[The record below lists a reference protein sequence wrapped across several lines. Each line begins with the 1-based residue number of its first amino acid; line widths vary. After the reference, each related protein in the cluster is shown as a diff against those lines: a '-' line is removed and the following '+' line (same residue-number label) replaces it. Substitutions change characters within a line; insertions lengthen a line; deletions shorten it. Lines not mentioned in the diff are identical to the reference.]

1 MDFFRICLMFFQRG
15 LYMITKLNN
24 RELFQF
30 CEQFSIILR
39 SGMSAIEGLAIL
51 NDDSQTERGKEIL
64 TFLYKD
70 MEESGSLAHAME
82 QSGAFPASAAAYVR
96 TGEETGCLDEVM
108 KGLSAFYAKEIQIT
122 DQIQS
127 AVAYPLVMLGMMTA
141 VIVIL
146 LVKVLPVFR
155 QVFRQ
160 LGLEMSGISG
170 ALLGIGETLSRYS
183 TAFLVLLAAMIG
195 FILFL
200 VLHPKGQELIRKI
213 VCRFPGMKEIPVNLD
228 YSRLCQCISLGI
240 RSGLSPEL
248 CVELAGAVVSQT
260 ETREKLASIQKQL
273 AEGYGFTEAITESGL
288 FKAMELRLISL
299 GFQAGASDEVMEKLA
314 EQYEEKSTDSVSHIV
329 SILEPTIVIVLSI
342 LVGLGLLSVIF
353 ETRLIRVRR
362 IFRFIVPILFA
373 AVLCLIFYLGIAR
386 TQTDSLEKEQVT
398 LTQALE
404 GGAIRTYALTGQ
416 YPQSLDELLSDYHI
430 TYDSEKFVVEY
441 VPNGSNLLPSI
452 SVLPVN
458 ARKGGAR

>member
-1 MDFFRICLMFFQRG
+1 
-15 LYMITKLNN
+15 MITKLNN

-183 TAFLVLLAAMIG
+183 TAFLIDMILLAAMIG

-213 VCRFPGMKEIPVNLD
+213 VCRFPGTKEIPVNLD

-248 CVELAGAVVSQT
+248 CVELAGAVVTQT
-260 ETREKLASIQKQL
+260 EIREKLTSIQKQL

-342 LVGLGLLSVIF
+342 LVGLVLLSVMMPLLGLLS
-353 ETRLIRVRR
+353 EM
-362 IFRFIVPILFA
+362 
-373 AVLCLIFYLGIAR
+373 IA
-386 TQTDSLEKEQVT
+386 
-398 LTQALE
+398 
-404 GGAIRTYALTGQ
+404 
-416 YPQSLDELLSDYHI
+416 
-430 TYDSEKFVVEY
+430 
-441 VPNGSNLLPSI
+441 
-452 SVLPVN
+452 
-458 ARKGGAR
+458 

>member
-160 LGLEMSGISG
+160 L
-170 ALLGIGETLSRYS
+170 
-183 TAFLVLLAAMIG
+183 
-195 FILFL
+195 
-200 VLHPKGQELIRKI
+200 
-213 VCRFPGMKEIPVNLD
+213 
-228 YSRLCQCISLGI
+228 
-240 RSGLSPEL
+240 
-248 CVELAGAVVSQT
+248 
-260 ETREKLASIQKQL
+260 
-273 AEGYGFTEAITESGL
+273 
-288 FKAMELRLISL
+288 
-299 GFQAGASDEVMEKLA
+299 
-314 EQYEEKSTDSVSHIV
+314 
-329 SILEPTIVIVLSI
+329 
-342 LVGLGLLSVIF
+342 
-353 ETRLIRVRR
+353 
-362 IFRFIVPILFA
+362 
-373 AVLCLIFYLGIAR
+373 
-386 TQTDSLEKEQVT
+386 
-398 LTQALE
+398 
-404 GGAIRTYALTGQ
+404 
-416 YPQSLDELLSDYHI
+416 
-430 TYDSEKFVVEY
+430 
-441 VPNGSNLLPSI
+441 
-452 SVLPVN
+452 
-458 ARKGGAR
+458 

>member
-1 MDFFRICLMFFQRG
+1 
-15 LYMITKLNN
+15 MITKLNN

-160 LGLEMSGISG
+160 LGLEMSWISG

-248 CVELAGAVVSQT
+248 CVELAGAVVTQT
-260 ETREKLASIQKQL
+260 EIREKLASIQKQL
-273 AEGYGFTEAITESGL
+273 AEGYGFIEAITESGL

-342 LVGLGLLSVIF
+342 LVGLVLLSVMMPLLGLLS
-353 ETRLIRVRR
+353 EM
-362 IFRFIVPILFA
+362 
-373 AVLCLIFYLGIAR
+373 IA
-386 TQTDSLEKEQVT
+386 
-398 LTQALE
+398 
-404 GGAIRTYALTGQ
+404 
-416 YPQSLDELLSDYHI
+416 
-430 TYDSEKFVVEY
+430 
-441 VPNGSNLLPSI
+441 
-452 SVLPVN
+452 
-458 ARKGGAR
+458 

>member
-1 MDFFRICLMFFQRG
+1 
-15 LYMITKLNN
+15 MITKLNN

-30 CEQFSIILR
+30 CEQFSIMLR

-160 LGLEMSGISG
+160 LGLEMSWISG

-273 AEGYGFTEAITESGL
+273 AEGYGFIEAITESGL

-342 LVGLGLLSVIF
+342 LVGLVLLSVMMPLLGLLS
-353 ETRLIRVRR
+353 EM
-362 IFRFIVPILFA
+362 
-373 AVLCLIFYLGIAR
+373 IA
-386 TQTDSLEKEQVT
+386 
-398 LTQALE
+398 
-404 GGAIRTYALTGQ
+404 
-416 YPQSLDELLSDYHI
+416 
-430 TYDSEKFVVEY
+430 
-441 VPNGSNLLPSI
+441 
-452 SVLPVN
+452 
-458 ARKGGAR
+458 

>member
-1 MDFFRICLMFFQRG
+1 
-15 LYMITKLNN
+15 MITKLNN

-96 TGEETGCLDEVM
+96 TGEETGRLDEVM

-170 ALLGIGETLSRYS
+170 ALLGIGETLSHYS

-248 CVELAGAVVSQT
+248 CVELAGAVVTQT
-260 ETREKLASIQKQL
+260 EIREKLASIQKQL

-342 LVGLGLLSVIF
+342 LVGLVLLSVMMPLLGLLS
-353 ETRLIRVRR
+353 EM
-362 IFRFIVPILFA
+362 
-373 AVLCLIFYLGIAR
+373 IA
-386 TQTDSLEKEQVT
+386 
-398 LTQALE
+398 
-404 GGAIRTYALTGQ
+404 
-416 YPQSLDELLSDYHI
+416 
-430 TYDSEKFVVEY
+430 
-441 VPNGSNLLPSI
+441 
-452 SVLPVN
+452 
-458 ARKGGAR
+458 

>member
-1 MDFFRICLMFFQRG
+1 
-15 LYMITKLNN
+15 MITKLNN

-51 NDDSQTERGKEIL
+51 NDDSQTERGKDIL

-170 ALLGIGETLSRYS
+170 ALLGIGETLSHYS

-213 VCRFPGMKEIPVNLD
+213 VCRFPGTKEIPVNLD

-248 CVELAGAVVSQT
+248 CVELAGAVVTQT
-260 ETREKLASIQKQL
+260 EIREKLASIQKQL

-342 LVGLGLLSVIF
+342 LVGLVLLSVMMPLLGLLS
-353 ETRLIRVRR
+353 EM
-362 IFRFIVPILFA
+362 
-373 AVLCLIFYLGIAR
+373 IA
-386 TQTDSLEKEQVT
+386 
-398 LTQALE
+398 
-404 GGAIRTYALTGQ
+404 
-416 YPQSLDELLSDYHI
+416 
-430 TYDSEKFVVEY
+430 
-441 VPNGSNLLPSI
+441 
-452 SVLPVN
+452 
-458 ARKGGAR
+458 

>member
-82 QSGAFPASAAAYVR
+82 QSGAFPASAATYVR

-170 ALLGIGETLSRYS
+170 ALLGIGETLSHYS

-248 CVELAGAVVSQT
+248 CVELAGAVVTQT
-260 ETREKLASIQKQL
+260 EIREKLASIQKQL

-342 LVGLGLLSVIF
+342 LVGLVLLSVMMPLLGLLS
-353 ETRLIRVRR
+353 EM
-362 IFRFIVPILFA
+362 
-373 AVLCLIFYLGIAR
+373 IA
-386 TQTDSLEKEQVT
+386 
-398 LTQALE
+398 
-404 GGAIRTYALTGQ
+404 
-416 YPQSLDELLSDYHI
+416 
-430 TYDSEKFVVEY
+430 
-441 VPNGSNLLPSI
+441 
-452 SVLPVN
+452 
-458 ARKGGAR
+458 

>member
-1 MDFFRICLMFFQRG
+1 
-15 LYMITKLNN
+15 MITKLNN

-108 KGLSAFYAKEIQIT
+108 KGLSSFYAKEIQIT

-127 AVAYPLVMLGMMTA
+127 AVAYPLIMLGMMTA

-160 LGLEMSGISG
+160 LGLEMSEISG

-248 CVELAGAVVSQT
+248 CVELAGAVVTQT
-260 ETREKLASIQKQL
+260 EIREKLASIQKQL

-342 LVGLGLLSVIF
+342 LVGLVLLSVMMPLLGLLS
-353 ETRLIRVRR
+353 EM
-362 IFRFIVPILFA
+362 
-373 AVLCLIFYLGIAR
+373 IA
-386 TQTDSLEKEQVT
+386 
-398 LTQALE
+398 
-404 GGAIRTYALTGQ
+404 
-416 YPQSLDELLSDYHI
+416 
-430 TYDSEKFVVEY
+430 
-441 VPNGSNLLPSI
+441 
-452 SVLPVN
+452 
-458 ARKGGAR
+458 

>member
-1 MDFFRICLMFFQRG
+1 
-15 LYMITKLNN
+15 MITKLNN

-127 AVAYPLVMLGMMTA
+127 AVAYPLVMLGMMT
-141 VIVIL
+141 
-146 LVKVLPVFR
+146 PVFR

-248 CVELAGAVVSQT
+248 CVELAGAVVTQT
-260 ETREKLASIQKQL
+260 EIREKLASIQKQL

-342 LVGLGLLSVIF
+342 LVGLVLLSVMMPLLGLLS
-353 ETRLIRVRR
+353 EM
-362 IFRFIVPILFA
+362 
-373 AVLCLIFYLGIAR
+373 IA
-386 TQTDSLEKEQVT
+386 
-398 LTQALE
+398 
-404 GGAIRTYALTGQ
+404 
-416 YPQSLDELLSDYHI
+416 
-430 TYDSEKFVVEY
+430 
-441 VPNGSNLLPSI
+441 
-452 SVLPVN
+452 
-458 ARKGGAR
+458 

>member
-15 LYMITKLNN
+15 HYMITKLNN

-160 LGLEMSGISG
+160 LGLEMSWISG

-248 CVELAGAVVSQT
+248 CVELAGAVVTQT
-260 ETREKLASIQKQL
+260 EIREKLASIQKQL
-273 AEGYGFTEAITESGL
+273 AEGYGFIEAITESGL

-342 LVGLGLLSVIF
+342 LVGLVLLSVMMPLLGLLS
-353 ETRLIRVRR
+353 EM
-362 IFRFIVPILFA
+362 
-373 AVLCLIFYLGIAR
+373 IA
-386 TQTDSLEKEQVT
+386 
-398 LTQALE
+398 
-404 GGAIRTYALTGQ
+404 
-416 YPQSLDELLSDYHI
+416 
-430 TYDSEKFVVEY
+430 
-441 VPNGSNLLPSI
+441 
-452 SVLPVN
+452 
-458 ARKGGAR
+458 

>member
-15 LYMITKLNN
+15 HYMITKLNN

-170 ALLGIGETLSRYS
+170 ALLGIGETLSHYS

-200 VLHPKGQELIRKI
+200 VLHPKGQELILKI

-248 CVELAGAVVSQT
+248 CVELAGAVVTQT
-260 ETREKLASIQKQL
+260 EIREKLTSIQKQL

-342 LVGLGLLSVIF
+342 LVGLVLLSVMMPLLGLLS
-353 ETRLIRVRR
+353 EM
-362 IFRFIVPILFA
+362 
-373 AVLCLIFYLGIAR
+373 IA
-386 TQTDSLEKEQVT
+386 
-398 LTQALE
+398 
-404 GGAIRTYALTGQ
+404 
-416 YPQSLDELLSDYHI
+416 
-430 TYDSEKFVVEY
+430 
-441 VPNGSNLLPSI
+441 
-452 SVLPVN
+452 
-458 ARKGGAR
+458 

>member
-1 MDFFRICLMFFQRG
+1 
-15 LYMITKLNN
+15 MITKLNN

-170 ALLGIGETLSRYS
+170 VLLGIGETLSRYS

-342 LVGLGLLSVIF
+342 LVGLVLLSVMMPLLGLLS
-353 ETRLIRVRR
+353 EM
-362 IFRFIVPILFA
+362 
-373 AVLCLIFYLGIAR
+373 IA
-386 TQTDSLEKEQVT
+386 
-398 LTQALE
+398 
-404 GGAIRTYALTGQ
+404 
-416 YPQSLDELLSDYHI
+416 
-430 TYDSEKFVVEY
+430 
-441 VPNGSNLLPSI
+441 
-452 SVLPVN
+452 
-458 ARKGGAR
+458 

>member
-1 MDFFRICLMFFQRG
+1 
-15 LYMITKLNN
+15 
-24 RELFQF
+24 
-30 CEQFSIILR
+30 
-39 SGMSAIEGLAIL
+39 
-51 NDDSQTERGKEIL
+51 
-64 TFLYKD
+64 
-70 MEESGSLAHAME
+70 
-82 QSGAFPASAAAYVR
+82 
-96 TGEETGCLDEVM
+96 M

-248 CVELAGAVVSQT
+248 CVELAGVVVTQT
-260 ETREKLASIQKQL
+260 EIREKLASIQKQL

-342 LVGLGLLSVIF
+342 LVGLVLLSVMMPLLGLLS
-353 ETRLIRVRR
+353 EM
-362 IFRFIVPILFA
+362 
-373 AVLCLIFYLGIAR
+373 IA
-386 TQTDSLEKEQVT
+386 
-398 LTQALE
+398 
-404 GGAIRTYALTGQ
+404 
-416 YPQSLDELLSDYHI
+416 
-430 TYDSEKFVVEY
+430 
-441 VPNGSNLLPSI
+441 
-452 SVLPVN
+452 
-458 ARKGGAR
+458 

>member
-1 MDFFRICLMFFQRG
+1 
-15 LYMITKLNN
+15 MITKLNN

-108 KGLSAFYAKEIQIT
+108 KGLSVFYAKEIQIT

-160 LGLEMSGISG
+160 LGLEMSWISG

-273 AEGYGFTEAITESGL
+273 AEGYGFIEAITESGL

-342 LVGLGLLSVIF
+342 LVGLVLLSVMMPLLGLLS
-353 ETRLIRVRR
+353 EM
-362 IFRFIVPILFA
+362 
-373 AVLCLIFYLGIAR
+373 IA
-386 TQTDSLEKEQVT
+386 
-398 LTQALE
+398 
-404 GGAIRTYALTGQ
+404 
-416 YPQSLDELLSDYHI
+416 
-430 TYDSEKFVVEY
+430 
-441 VPNGSNLLPSI
+441 
-452 SVLPVN
+452 
-458 ARKGGAR
+458 

>member
-141 VIVIL
+141 VIVSL
-146 LVKVLPVFR
+146 LVKVLPGFR

-170 ALLGIGETLSRYS
+170 ALLGIGETLSHYS

-213 VCRFPGMKEIPVNLD
+213 VYRFPGMKEIPVNLD

-248 CVELAGAVVSQT
+248 CVELAGAVVTQT
-260 ETREKLASIQKQL
+260 EIREKLASIQKQL
-273 AEGYGFTEAITESGL
+273 AEGYGFTEAITDSGL

-342 LVGLGLLSVIF
+342 LVGLVLLSVMMPLLGLLS
-353 ETRLIRVRR
+353 EM
-362 IFRFIVPILFA
+362 
-373 AVLCLIFYLGIAR
+373 IA
-386 TQTDSLEKEQVT
+386 
-398 LTQALE
+398 
-404 GGAIRTYALTGQ
+404 
-416 YPQSLDELLSDYHI
+416 
-430 TYDSEKFVVEY
+430 
-441 VPNGSNLLPSI
+441 
-452 SVLPVN
+452 
-458 ARKGGAR
+458 

>member
-1 MDFFRICLMFFQRG
+1 
-15 LYMITKLNN
+15 MITKLNN

-160 LGLEMSGISG
+160 LGQEMSGISD

-228 YSRLCQCISLGI
+228 YSHLCQCISLGI

-248 CVELAGAVVSQT
+248 CVELAGAVVTQT
-260 ETREKLASIQKQL
+260 EIREKLASIQKQL

-342 LVGLGLLSVIF
+342 LVGLVLLSVMMPLLGLLS
-353 ETRLIRVRR
+353 EM
-362 IFRFIVPILFA
+362 
-373 AVLCLIFYLGIAR
+373 IA
-386 TQTDSLEKEQVT
+386 
-398 LTQALE
+398 
-404 GGAIRTYALTGQ
+404 
-416 YPQSLDELLSDYHI
+416 
-430 TYDSEKFVVEY
+430 
-441 VPNGSNLLPSI
+441 
-452 SVLPVN
+452 
-458 ARKGGAR
+458 

>member
-170 ALLGIGETLSRYS
+170 ALLGIGETLSHYS
-183 TAFLVLLAAMIG
+183 TAFLILLAAMIG

-213 VCRFPGMKEIPVNLD
+213 VCRFPGTKEIPVNLD

-248 CVELAGAVVSQT
+248 CVELAGAVVTQT
-260 ETREKLASIQKQL
+260 EIREKLTSIQKQL

-342 LVGLGLLSVIF
+342 LVGLVLLSVMMPLLGLLS
-353 ETRLIRVRR
+353 EM
-362 IFRFIVPILFA
+362 
-373 AVLCLIFYLGIAR
+373 IA
-386 TQTDSLEKEQVT
+386 
-398 LTQALE
+398 
-404 GGAIRTYALTGQ
+404 
-416 YPQSLDELLSDYHI
+416 
-430 TYDSEKFVVEY
+430 
-441 VPNGSNLLPSI
+441 
-452 SVLPVN
+452 
-458 ARKGGAR
+458 

>member
-1 MDFFRICLMFFQRG
+1 
-15 LYMITKLNN
+15 MITKLNN

-122 DQIQS
+122 DQIQN

-160 LGLEMSGISG
+160 LGLEMSWISG

-248 CVELAGAVVSQT
+248 CVELAGAVVTQT
-260 ETREKLASIQKQL
+260 EIREKLASIQKQL

-342 LVGLGLLSVIF
+342 LVGLVLLSVMMPLLGLLS
-353 ETRLIRVRR
+353 EM
-362 IFRFIVPILFA
+362 
-373 AVLCLIFYLGIAR
+373 IA
-386 TQTDSLEKEQVT
+386 
-398 LTQALE
+398 
-404 GGAIRTYALTGQ
+404 
-416 YPQSLDELLSDYHI
+416 
-430 TYDSEKFVVEY
+430 
-441 VPNGSNLLPSI
+441 
-452 SVLPVN
+452 
-458 ARKGGAR
+458 

>member
-1 MDFFRICLMFFQRG
+1 MFFQRG
-15 LYMITKLNN
+15 HYMITKLNN

-170 ALLGIGETLSRYS
+170 ALLGIGETLSHYS

-248 CVELAGAVVSQT
+248 CVELAGAVVTQT
-260 ETREKLASIQKQL
+260 EIREKLTSIQKQL

-342 LVGLGLLSVIF
+342 LVGLVLLSVMMPLLGLLS
-353 ETRLIRVRR
+353 EM
-362 IFRFIVPILFA
+362 
-373 AVLCLIFYLGIAR
+373 IA
-386 TQTDSLEKEQVT
+386 
-398 LTQALE
+398 
-404 GGAIRTYALTGQ
+404 
-416 YPQSLDELLSDYHI
+416 
-430 TYDSEKFVVEY
+430 
-441 VPNGSNLLPSI
+441 
-452 SVLPVN
+452 
-458 ARKGGAR
+458 

>member
-1 MDFFRICLMFFQRG
+1 
-15 LYMITKLNN
+15 MITKLNN

-39 SGMSAIEGLAIL
+39 SGMSAIEGLTIL

-170 ALLGIGETLSRYS
+170 ALLGIGETLSHYS

-213 VCRFPGMKEIPVNLD
+213 VCRFPGTKEIPVNLD

-248 CVELAGAVVSQT
+248 CVELAGAVVTQT
-260 ETREKLASIQKQL
+260 EIREKLASIQKQL

-342 LVGLGLLSVIF
+342 LVGLVLLSVMMPLLGLLS
-353 ETRLIRVRR
+353 EM
-362 IFRFIVPILFA
+362 
-373 AVLCLIFYLGIAR
+373 IA
-386 TQTDSLEKEQVT
+386 
-398 LTQALE
+398 
-404 GGAIRTYALTGQ
+404 
-416 YPQSLDELLSDYHI
+416 
-430 TYDSEKFVVEY
+430 
-441 VPNGSNLLPSI
+441 
-452 SVLPVN
+452 
-458 ARKGGAR
+458 

>member
-15 LYMITKLNN
+15 HYMITKLNN

-39 SGMSAIEGLAIL
+39 SGMSAIEGLTIL

-64 TFLYKD
+64 TFLSKD

-160 LGLEMSGISG
+160 LGLEMSWISG

-273 AEGYGFTEAITESGL
+273 AEGYGFIEAITESGL

-342 LVGLGLLSVIF
+342 LVGLVLLSVMMPLLGLLS
-353 ETRLIRVRR
+353 EM
-362 IFRFIVPILFA
+362 
-373 AVLCLIFYLGIAR
+373 IA
-386 TQTDSLEKEQVT
+386 
-398 LTQALE
+398 
-404 GGAIRTYALTGQ
+404 
-416 YPQSLDELLSDYHI
+416 
-430 TYDSEKFVVEY
+430 
-441 VPNGSNLLPSI
+441 
-452 SVLPVN
+452 
-458 ARKGGAR
+458 

>member
-1 MDFFRICLMFFQRG
+1 MFFQRG

-183 TAFLVLLAAMIG
+183 TAFLVL
-195 FILFL
+195 
-200 VLHPKGQELIRKI
+200 HPKGQELIRKI

-248 CVELAGAVVSQT
+248 CVELAGAVVTQT
-260 ETREKLASIQKQL
+260 EIREKLASIQKQL

-342 LVGLGLLSVIF
+342 LVGLVLLSVMMPLLGLLS
-353 ETRLIRVRR
+353 EM
-362 IFRFIVPILFA
+362 
-373 AVLCLIFYLGIAR
+373 IA
-386 TQTDSLEKEQVT
+386 
-398 LTQALE
+398 
-404 GGAIRTYALTGQ
+404 
-416 YPQSLDELLSDYHI
+416 
-430 TYDSEKFVVEY
+430 
-441 VPNGSNLLPSI
+441 
-452 SVLPVN
+452 
-458 ARKGGAR
+458 

>member
-1 MDFFRICLMFFQRG
+1 
-15 LYMITKLNN
+15 MITKLNN

-96 TGEETGCLDEVM
+96 TGEETGRLDEVM

-127 AVAYPLVMLGMMTA
+127 AVTYPLVMLGMMTA

-170 ALLGIGETLSRYS
+170 ALLGIGETLSHYS

-248 CVELAGAVVSQT
+248 CVELAGAVVTQT
-260 ETREKLASIQKQL
+260 EIREKLASIQKQL

-342 LVGLGLLSVIF
+342 LVGLVLLSVMMPLLGLLS
-353 ETRLIRVRR
+353 EM
-362 IFRFIVPILFA
+362 
-373 AVLCLIFYLGIAR
+373 IA
-386 TQTDSLEKEQVT
+386 
-398 LTQALE
+398 
-404 GGAIRTYALTGQ
+404 
-416 YPQSLDELLSDYHI
+416 
-430 TYDSEKFVVEY
+430 
-441 VPNGSNLLPSI
+441 
-452 SVLPVN
+452 
-458 ARKGGAR
+458 

>member
-170 ALLGIGETLSRYS
+170 ALLGIGETLSHYS

-213 VCRFPGMKEIPVNLD
+213 VCLFPGMKEIPVNLD

-248 CVELAGAVVSQT
+248 CVELAAAVVSQT

-273 AEGYGFTEAITESGL
+273 AEGYGFIEAITESGL

-342 LVGLGLLSVIF
+342 LVGLVLLSVMMPLLGLLS
-353 ETRLIRVRR
+353 EM
-362 IFRFIVPILFA
+362 
-373 AVLCLIFYLGIAR
+373 IA
-386 TQTDSLEKEQVT
+386 
-398 LTQALE
+398 
-404 GGAIRTYALTGQ
+404 
-416 YPQSLDELLSDYHI
+416 
-430 TYDSEKFVVEY
+430 
-441 VPNGSNLLPSI
+441 
-452 SVLPVN
+452 
-458 ARKGGAR
+458 

>member
-1 MDFFRICLMFFQRG
+1 
-15 LYMITKLNN
+15 MITKLNN

-39 SGMSAIEGLAIL
+39 SGTSAIEGLAIL

-170 ALLGIGETLSRYS
+170 ALLGIGETLSHYS

-213 VCRFPGMKEIPVNLD
+213 VCRFPGTKEIPVNLD

-342 LVGLGLLSVIF
+342 LVGLVLLSVMMPLLGLLS
-353 ETRLIRVRR
+353 EM
-362 IFRFIVPILFA
+362 
-373 AVLCLIFYLGIAR
+373 IA
-386 TQTDSLEKEQVT
+386 
-398 LTQALE
+398 
-404 GGAIRTYALTGQ
+404 
-416 YPQSLDELLSDYHI
+416 
-430 TYDSEKFVVEY
+430 
-441 VPNGSNLLPSI
+441 
-452 SVLPVN
+452 
-458 ARKGGAR
+458 

>member
-1 MDFFRICLMFFQRG
+1 
-15 LYMITKLNN
+15 MITKLNN

-96 TGEETGCLDEVM
+96 TGEETGRLDEVM

-170 ALLGIGETLSRYS
+170 ALLGIGETLSHYS

-213 VCRFPGMKEIPVNLD
+213 VCRFPGTKEIPVNLD

-342 LVGLGLLSVIF
+342 LVGLVLLSVMMPLLGLLS
-353 ETRLIRVRR
+353 EM
-362 IFRFIVPILFA
+362 
-373 AVLCLIFYLGIAR
+373 IA
-386 TQTDSLEKEQVT
+386 
-398 LTQALE
+398 
-404 GGAIRTYALTGQ
+404 
-416 YPQSLDELLSDYHI
+416 
-430 TYDSEKFVVEY
+430 
-441 VPNGSNLLPSI
+441 
-452 SVLPVN
+452 
-458 ARKGGAR
+458 

>member
-170 ALLGIGETLSRYS
+170 ALLGIGETLSHYS

-213 VCRFPGMKEIPVNLD
+213 VCLFPGMKEIPVNLD

-342 LVGLGLLSVIF
+342 LVGLVLLSVMMPLLGLLS
-353 ETRLIRVRR
+353 EM
-362 IFRFIVPILFA
+362 
-373 AVLCLIFYLGIAR
+373 IA
-386 TQTDSLEKEQVT
+386 
-398 LTQALE
+398 
-404 GGAIRTYALTGQ
+404 
-416 YPQSLDELLSDYHI
+416 
-430 TYDSEKFVVEY
+430 
-441 VPNGSNLLPSI
+441 
-452 SVLPVN
+452 
-458 ARKGGAR
+458 

>member
-96 TGEETGCLDEVM
+96 TGEETGYLDEVM

-160 LGLEMSGISG
+160 LGLEMSGISS

-248 CVELAGAVVSQT
+248 CVELAGAVVTQT
-260 ETREKLASIQKQL
+260 EIREKLASIQKQL

-342 LVGLGLLSVIF
+342 LVGLVLLSVMMPLLGLLS
-353 ETRLIRVRR
+353 EM
-362 IFRFIVPILFA
+362 
-373 AVLCLIFYLGIAR
+373 IA
-386 TQTDSLEKEQVT
+386 
-398 LTQALE
+398 
-404 GGAIRTYALTGQ
+404 
-416 YPQSLDELLSDYHI
+416 
-430 TYDSEKFVVEY
+430 
-441 VPNGSNLLPSI
+441 
-452 SVLPVN
+452 
-458 ARKGGAR
+458 

>member
-30 CEQFSIILR
+30 CEQFSIMLR

-160 LGLEMSGISG
+160 LGLEMSWISG

-248 CVELAGAVVSQT
+248 CVELAGAVVTQT
-260 ETREKLASIQKQL
+260 EIREKLASIQKQL
-273 AEGYGFTEAITESGL
+273 AEGYGFIEAITESGL

-342 LVGLGLLSVIF
+342 LVGLVLLSVMMPLLGLLS
-353 ETRLIRVRR
+353 EM
-362 IFRFIVPILFA
+362 
-373 AVLCLIFYLGIAR
+373 IA
-386 TQTDSLEKEQVT
+386 
-398 LTQALE
+398 
-404 GGAIRTYALTGQ
+404 
-416 YPQSLDELLSDYHI
+416 
-430 TYDSEKFVVEY
+430 
-441 VPNGSNLLPSI
+441 
-452 SVLPVN
+452 
-458 ARKGGAR
+458 

>member
-1 MDFFRICLMFFQRG
+1 
-15 LYMITKLNN
+15 MITKLNN

-170 ALLGIGETLSRYS
+170 ALLGIGETLRRYS

-342 LVGLGLLSVIF
+342 LVGLVLLSVMMPLLGLLS
-353 ETRLIRVRR
+353 EM
-362 IFRFIVPILFA
+362 
-373 AVLCLIFYLGIAR
+373 IA
-386 TQTDSLEKEQVT
+386 
-398 LTQALE
+398 
-404 GGAIRTYALTGQ
+404 
-416 YPQSLDELLSDYHI
+416 
-430 TYDSEKFVVEY
+430 
-441 VPNGSNLLPSI
+441 
-452 SVLPVN
+452 
-458 ARKGGAR
+458 